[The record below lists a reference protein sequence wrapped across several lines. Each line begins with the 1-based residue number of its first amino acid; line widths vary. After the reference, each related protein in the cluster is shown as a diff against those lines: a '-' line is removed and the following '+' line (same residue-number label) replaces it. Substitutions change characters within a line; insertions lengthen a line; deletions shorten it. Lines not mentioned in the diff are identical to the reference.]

1 MRVILVHGY
10 KGSPTTGFFPWLE
23 RELRSRGF
31 DVVVP
36 ALPDP
41 ENPDRDVWTETLVD
55 ACAPLTEND
64 IIVGH
69 SLGGAAALQMLEACE
84 ARSTPHVAILVSTPW
99 MIKDERFRGFFM
111 SELDF
116 EVLMWRASRFVV
128 VHAEN
133 DPIIPFEHAKRYTN
147 ALHASL
153 VTPPTGEHFQGTEY
167 PVLLDTIVKA
177 AEEPMVYA
185 PGMSLSDDFTDIR

>member
-1 MRVILVHGY
+1 MRVILVHGF
-10 KGSPTTGFFPWLE
+10 KSSPQANFFPWLE

-41 ENPDRDVWTETLVD
+41 ENPDRDLWNQTLVD

-69 SLGGAAALQMLEACE
+69 SLGGAAALRMLEACE
-84 ARSTPHVAILVSTPW
+84 ARSTPHAAILVSTPW
-99 MIKDERFRGFFM
+99 MIKDEKFRGFFM

-116 EVLMWRASRFVV
+116 EVLMWRASKFVI

-133 DPIIPFEHAKRYTN
+133 DPIIPIEHAKRYAG

-153 VTPPTGEHFQGTEY
+153 ITPPTGEHFQGEEY
-167 PVLLDTIVKA
+167 PILLETIEKIA
-177 AEEPMVYA
+177 AEPIVYE
-185 PGMSLSDDFTDIR
+185 PGMSLPDQFTDVR